1 MSEHRGDVNFDFDL
15 FVIGAGS
22 GGVRAA
28 RMAATM
34 GARVAIAE
42 DRYMGGTCVNVG
54 CVPKKLYVY
63 ASEFGKGFKDATG
76 FGWEIPEP
84 TFQWSTLRDNKKAEI
99 SRLNAIYERLLETP
113 GAQIIEGRAH
123 IHNANIVE
131 VNGKHYSAAKILL
144 ATGTWPYVPSI
155 PGSEHMLTS
164 NEIFDLEVFPQRLVI
179 IGGGYIATEFAGIFN
194 GLGAQVTQLYRGDL
208 FMRGFDEDVRTSL
221 ASEVRKSGVDLRFNS
236 NPASISLG
244 SNGYHVTL
252 DDGTV
257 LEADAVLCATG
268 RQPNIAGLNLE
279 ETAVTFTEDG
289 FIKVDDEFRTHEP
302 SIFALGDL
310 IGGPQLTPVALEE
323 GMAFAKVQFG
333 NEEAHVDYNFIPT
346 AVFSQPNVGTVGMT
360 EAQARATYGDITVY
374 RSEFKPMKHTLSG
387 RDERSMMKLIVDTV
401 SDRVV
406 GLHMVGPDAGEIC
419 QGMAIAMRGGAT
431 KTDFDRTIGI
441 HPTAA
446 EEFVTMREPLSR

>member
-1 MSEHRGDVNFDFDL
+1 MSEHQGDANFDFDL

-28 RMAATM
+28 RMSAAM

-63 ASEFGKGFKDATG
+63 ASEYGKGFKDAAG
-76 FGWEIPEP
+76 FGWEIREP
-84 TFQWSTLRDNKKAEI
+84 AFQWATLRDNKKAEI
-99 SRLNAIYERLLETP
+99 SRLNAIYERLLKTP

-123 IHNANIVE
+123 IHNPHSVE
-131 VNGKHYSAAKILL
+131 VNGKHYSAARILI

-155 PGSEHMLTS
+155 PGSEYMLTS
-164 NEIFDLEVFPQRLVI
+164 NEIFDLESFPQRLVI

-208 FMRGFDEDVRTSL
+208 FMRGFDDDVRVFL

-236 NPASISLG
+236 NPASISIG

-252 DDGTV
+252 DDGAV

-268 RQPNIAGLNLE
+268 RRPNITGLNLE
-279 ETAVTFTEDG
+279 QTAVTFTDDG
-289 FIKVDDEFRTHEP
+289 FIKVNDEFRTHEP

-323 GMAFAKVQFG
+323 GMAFAKAHFN
-333 NEEAHVDYNFIPT
+333 NEEARVDYKLIPT

-360 EAQARATYGDITVY
+360 EAQARTTFGEVTVY

-387 RDERSMMKLIVDTV
+387 RDERSMMKLIVDPVT
-401 SDRVV
+401 DRVV

-419 QGMAIAMRGGAT
+419 QGMAIAMRVGAT

-446 EEFVTMREPLSR
+446 EEFVTMREPVSR